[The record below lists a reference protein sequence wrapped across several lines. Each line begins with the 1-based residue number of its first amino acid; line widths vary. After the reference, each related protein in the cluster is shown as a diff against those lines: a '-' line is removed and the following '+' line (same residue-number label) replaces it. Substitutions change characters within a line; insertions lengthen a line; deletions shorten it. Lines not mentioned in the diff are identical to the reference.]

1 MDDMGQEQRGEY
13 LYLGYMIVINDLKSG
28 STVDEG
34 KSIDDQKIGKILV
47 KDSSYVILLRQAN
60 QFG

>member
-13 LYLGYMIVINDLKSG
+13 LYLSYMIVNNDLKSG
-28 STVDEG
+28 STLDEG

>member
-1 MDDMGQEQRGEY
+1 MGQEQRGEY
-13 LYLGYMIVINDLKSG
+13 LYLSYMIVNNDLKSG
-28 STVDEG
+28 STLDEG

>member
-1 MDDMGQEQRGEY
+1 MYDMGQEQRGEY
-13 LYLGYMIVINDLKSG
+13 LYLSYMIVNNDLKSG
-28 STVDEG
+28 STLDEG